1 MIPVQD
7 YLGLGDWARTN
18 EPSTLGKNWRW
29 RMKKDDL
36 TPELLAKC
44 REMAETYGRVKKEK
58 SGPLKETEQLQ
69 KA

>member
-1 MIPVQD
+1 
-7 YLGLGDWARTN
+7 
-18 EPSTLGKNWRW
+18 
-29 RMKKDDL
+29 MKKDDL

-58 SGPLKETEQLQ
+58 SGQPEEPEKLQ